1 MAAIAGIIMAP
12 WGIRTH
18 MVVDAVIPHSGD
30 LLGGRSSGRG
40 RGGPLVGI
48 AWALRRYA
56 SEWSLL
62 SMYVL
67 LVAVVTVR
75 ARGLWG
81 KKSVLEA

>member
-1 MAAIAGIIMAP
+1 
-12 WGIRTH
+12 
-18 MVVDAVIPHSGD
+18 
-30 LLGGRSSGRG
+30 
-40 RGGPLVGI
+40 
-48 AWALRRYA
+48 
-56 SEWSLL
+56 LL